1 MERWRLLSADGVEAA
16 AGLALDEALLSGYA
30 RDADPAWPPTLRLY
44 TYRSHCALV
53 GRYQHLEAEVDLD
66 ACRRTG
72 TGFSRRP
79 TGGGA
84 IVMGEG
90 QLGVAVATRAPA
102 GDHPRQL
109 LGRYAEGIVAG
120 LAELGIHATFAGKN
134 DLSAAGRKIAGL
146 GLYLD
151 PGGGLLF
158 HSSVLADLDVAFM
171 LSVLRIPAAKLG
183 DKGIA
188 AVEER
193 ITTVTRETGEP
204 WSGARLRDVVASGF
218 AKALDLDL
226 EPGTT
231 TPGEDASAG
240 RLEAERY
247 GADAWR
253 FEQTPQPEATATS
266 VLKTPEGLVR
276 CYLALH
282 GPTIKSA
289 LFAGD
294 FNAVPE
300 PLARFEASLRWA
312 RLEDAALQRL
322 AEAACPEGTGL
333 GVPPSALV
341 RAVLEAGERA
351 AAPAAPVRPSGSCYF
366 PEGAGVSPEEAGGPG
381 VSPEELGGPGVSA
394 DQPEVS

>member
-1 MERWRLLSADGVEAA
+1 MTEIWRLLTHDDVEAA
-16 AGLALDEALLSGYA
+16 AGLALDEAMLAGYA

-84 IVMGEG
+84 IVMGAG

-102 GDHPRQL
+102 EVNPRAL

-120 LAELGIHATFAGKN
+120 LAELGIEATFAGKN
-134 DLSAAGRKIAGL
+134 DLSVDGRKIAGL
-146 GLYLD
+146 GLYLE

-158 HSSVLADLDVAFM
+158 HSSVLADLDVRFM
-171 LSVLRIPAAKLG
+171 LEVLNIPAAKLG
-183 DKGIA
+183 DKAVA

-193 ITTVTRETGEP
+193 ITTVSRETGRP
-204 WSGARLRDVVASGF
+204 VGGAGIRDVIATGF
-218 AKALDLDL
+218 AKALGVELR
-226 EPGTT
+226 PGTT
-231 TPGEDASAG
+231 TAAEEARAAV
-240 RLEAERY
+240 LEKERY
-247 GADAWR
+247 ADEAWC
-253 FEQTPQPEATATS
+253 FEHSPQPDATATS
-266 VLKTPEGLVR
+266 VFKTPEGLVR

-289 LFAGD
+289 LFTGD
-294 FNAVPE
+294 FNTVPE

-312 RLEDAALQRL
+312 RLEEATLERL
-322 AEAACPEGTGL
+322 AAAACPDGTGL
-333 GVPPSALV
+333 GVPPSELV
-341 RAVLEAGERA
+341 KAVLTAAERA
-351 AAPAAPVRPSGSCYF
+351 AQHSGTAAAAAPVRPSGSCYF
-366 PEGAGVSPEEAGGPG
+366 PEERV
-381 VSPEELGGPGVSA
+381 
-394 DQPEVS
+394 